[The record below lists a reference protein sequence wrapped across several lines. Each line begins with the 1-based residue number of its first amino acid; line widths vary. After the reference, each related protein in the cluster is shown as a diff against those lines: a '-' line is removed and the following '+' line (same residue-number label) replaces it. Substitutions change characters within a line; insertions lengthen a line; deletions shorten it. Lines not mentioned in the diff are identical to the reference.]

1 MVGVARVAVAVAVVT
16 AGLCGCQTDGIVG
29 AEVDTQSAKA
39 RVIDTPKTLPRAAAA
54 KSKQNAPDTPAG
66 QGDRGAQVV
75 ALRSEREDPP
85 STRLAAQ
92 PRPADAA
99 SIPAQSLFGNWT
111 LATDNGGKKCSMIL
125 GGVLLGTAYS
135 ARGGP
140 DCPGNLAAVQTWE
153 IQGDELILRNQSRAV
168 VGRLQPTGPSRFDG
182 HANDGAAFYLVR

>member
-1 MVGVARVAVAVAVVT
+1 MVGVARIVVAVAVAT

-29 AEVDTQSAKA
+29 AEVDAQAKA
-39 RVIDTPKTLPRAAAA
+39 RVIDTPKTLPRTAS
-54 KSKQNAPDTPAG
+54 KSKQNATEATTA
-66 QGDRGAQVV
+66 QGDRGGQVV

-85 STRLAAQ
+85 SAGLTAR

-111 LATDNGGKKCSMIL
+111 LAADNGGKKCSMIL
-125 GGVLLGTAYS
+125 GGVLIGSAYS
-135 ARGGP
+135 ARGGA
-140 DCPGNLAAVQTWE
+140 DCPGNFAAVQTWE

-182 HANDGAAFYLVR
+182 QAQDVGAFYLVR